1 MRQERLHAR
10 IGLEPN
16 YIGGVGPEQ
25 GVFPNEGAGILQQ
38 QADKGL
44 AVHQFPSLV
53 NLDGV
58 VHGVSTRAGG
68 LSLGPYASLN
78 LGFHVG
84 DAPSR
89 VLANRRRFCAALGL
103 PLENVVAARQ
113 VLGSAVAWVT
123 DADRGRGALALESAL
138 PSTDALITDARGVAL
153 AAFSADC
160 PLVAL
165 VDPVR
170 QAIGLAHASR
180 RGTFGRVTAR
190 SVLAM
195 ERLFGCRPADML
207 AAIAPC
213 IGPCCYEVGPEIEAE
228 ARDRAPH
235 AAEFF
240 VRRRSALHFDLWAA
254 NRAQLIEAGLPPDHI
269 ELAGVCT
276 QCHADT
282 FYSYR
287 AAEGA
292 TGRFAL
298 VLALVA

>member
-1 MRQERLHAR
+1 M
-10 IGLEPN
+10 
-16 YIGGVGPEQ
+16 
-25 GVFPNEGAGILQQ
+25 
-38 QADKGL
+38 
-44 AVHQFPSLV
+44 VHQFRSLAD
-53 NLDGV
+53 LAGV
-58 VHGVSTRAGG
+58 VHGVSARAGG
-68 LSLGPYASLN
+68 VSRRPYASLN

-84 DAPSR
+84 DAPNQ
-89 VLANRRRFCAALGL
+89 VLENRRRFCAALGL
-103 PLENVVAARQ
+103 PLENIVAARQ
-113 VLGSAVAWVT
+113 VLGRAVSWVT
-123 DADRGRGALALESAL
+123 EADRGRGAWSLETAL
-138 PSTDALITDARGVAL
+138 PSTDALITDSRGVTL

-170 QAIGLAHASR
+170 QAVGLAHASR

-190 SVLAM
+190 AVLAM
-195 ERLFGCRPADML
+195 EGLLGCRAADMV

-240 VRRRSALHFDLWAA
+240 VRRRGALHFDLWAA
-254 NRAQLIEAGLPPDHI
+254 NRAQLIEAGLAADHI

-276 QCHADT
+276 QCHAEI

-298 VLALVA
+298 VLALAA